1 MAHHDEGSIGGA
13 FPLSYSGTASS
24 ASEAVPRYLGYIFAS
39 ADLVFEIH
47 DTGRVH
53 NVMGAASLL
62 TGRDPGALEG
72 QPWVDLFNPQ
82 DHDLVQHLL
91 DAIHPG
97 ERKGPVRVKLAQ
109 AGAGASQARFMGLS
123 IFQVAEDKPLC
134 ASLSLSST
142 RDLPRAPAGGNGL
155 LSVAEIEADLSPLLA
170 QIQAAGGKVQVEM
183 LELNGFA
190 EGAAALDPPARKRLE
205 QRFSASL
212 RAASVRGGSAVDLG
226 DERFVILAD
235 QASAPTDLARTLER
249 LGAEFG
255 LTLNANQKSVPLSGE
270 LTPDQSVRALKV
282 ALDVFTREGA
292 QGAARSLTD
301 IIATTSSQSRKICE
315 IVDEQRFELLFQP
328 IIDLV
333 RGGVHHYEAL
343 ARLGGTN
350 DSPAEAMRL
359 AEELAIVDKFD
370 HAVAAEAIRTLRET
384 PDGSVRIAIN
394 VSPFTFMKPRYVPWV
409 CDRLRTQG
417 VSPARL
423 LVELTESV
431 PIEDFETARAHIEH
445 LRAAGVQF
453 CLDDVGSG
461 AASLDYLR
469 HLPFDYAKLDGRF
482 VRDLARDKRSQM
494 LIQSVVVMCKA
505 LGGAVIAEQIET
517 EEVSR
522 LLKAADVAFG
532 QGWLFGRAAPLPAVI
547 PPPAPYKAMRRQ
559 GAAESWG

>member
-1 MAHHDEGSIGGA
+1 MSYPGS
-13 FPLSYSGTASS
+13 ASS
-24 ASEAVPRYLGYIFAS
+24 PSEAVPRYLGYIFAS

-62 TGRDPGALEG
+62 TGRDPGVLEG
-72 QPWVDLFNPQ
+72 QPWSELFNPH

-91 DAIHPG
+91 SAIRPG
-97 ERKGPVRVKLAQ
+97 ERKGPVRVKLAKT
-109 AGAGASQARFMGLS
+109 GGRASDSRFMGLS
-123 IFQVAEDKPLC
+123 IFQMDKDKPLC
-134 ASLSLSST
+134 ASLSVSST
-142 RDLPRAPAGGNGL
+142 PDFPRAPAAGNGL
-155 LSVAEIEADLSPLLA
+155 LTVAEIEADLSPLLA
-170 QIQAAGGKVQVEM
+170 QIQAEGGKVQVEM
-183 LELNGFA
+183 LELNGLA
-190 EGAAALDPPARKRLE
+190 RGAAALEPSARKRLE
-205 QRFSASL
+205 QRFTASL
-212 RAASVRGGSAVDLG
+212 RAASVRGGSAVELG

-235 QASAPTDLARTLER
+235 QASAPTDLAKTLEM

-255 LTLNANQKSVPLSGE
+255 LTLSANQKSVPLTGE

-315 IVDEQRFELLFQP
+315 IVEEERFGLLFQP

-343 ARLGGTN
+343 ARLGGT
-350 DSPAEAMRL
+350 DESPAEAMRL

-370 HAVAAEAIRTLRET
+370 QAVAAEAIRTLREN
-384 PDGSVRIAIN
+384 PDTSVRIAVN
-394 VSPFTFMKPRYVPWV
+394 VSPFTFMQPRYVSWL
-409 CDRLRTQG
+409 CDRLNSEG
-417 VSPARL
+417 VSPNRL

-431 PIEDFETARAHIEH
+431 PIEDFTTARRHIEH
-445 LRAAGVQF
+445 LRTAGVRF

-482 VRDLARDKRSQM
+482 VKNLVQDKRSQM
-494 LIQSVVVMCKA
+494 LIQNFVSMCKD

-517 EEVSR
+517 DDVCI
-522 LLKAADVAFG
+522 LLKAANVTFG
-532 QGWLFGRAAPLPAVI
+532 QGWLFGRAAPLPDFI
-547 PPPAPYKAMRRQ
+547 PPPVPYKAMRRQ
-559 GAAESWG
+559 GAAETWG